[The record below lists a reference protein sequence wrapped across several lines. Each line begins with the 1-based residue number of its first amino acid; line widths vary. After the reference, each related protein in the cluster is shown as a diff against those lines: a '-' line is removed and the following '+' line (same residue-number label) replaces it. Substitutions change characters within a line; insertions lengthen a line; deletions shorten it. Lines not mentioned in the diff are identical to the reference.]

1 MKAISI
7 AVITSFLFATLF
19 LSFTLAACGTADTP
33 ICSSIFGMNS
43 KACDRNPLEHH
54 AAIAEQ
60 PTLCT
65 LDALGNAAALF
76 LATMITIVVAMT
88 LLLPRIVAQMS
99 VMIATRLHPFRIMNP
114 FDPLRFAFAKGTIQQ
129 KRDVRVA

>member
-1 MKAISI
+1 MKALSI
-7 AVITSFLFATLF
+7 AIITSFLFATLF

-43 KACDRNPLEHH
+43 KACDKNPLEHH
-54 AAIAEQ
+54 TAIAEQ

-65 LDALGNAAALF
+65 LDALGSATALF
-76 LATMITIVVAMT
+76 LITMIALVVAT
-88 LLLPRIVAQMS
+88 PLLTRIVTRMS
-99 VMIATRLHPFRIMNP
+99 VMTTALLHPLHIMNP

-129 KRDVRVA
+129 RRNVRRA